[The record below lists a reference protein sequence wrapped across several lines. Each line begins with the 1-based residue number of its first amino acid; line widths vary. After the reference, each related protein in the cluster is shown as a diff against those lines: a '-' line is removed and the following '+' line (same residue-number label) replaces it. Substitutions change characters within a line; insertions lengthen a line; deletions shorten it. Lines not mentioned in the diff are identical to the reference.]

1 MKLLVTVLVALVA
14 GASVQA
20 QPPDIEGLRVRA
32 EQGNPS
38 VQFSLGRMHR
48 SVPTWQLRI
57 MVDAVRWYRLAA
69 VHLRREVLMA
79 GEGEEGIKG

>member
-1 MKLLVTVLVALVA
+1 MKPLVTVLVALVA

-38 VQFSLGRMHR
+38 VQFGLGRMYR
-48 SVPTWQLRI
+48 LVPTWQLRI
-57 MVDAVRWYRLAA
+57 MLRLC
-69 VHLRREVLMA
+69 A
-79 GEGEEGIKG
+79 GIGWRLSP

>member
-14 GASVQA
+14 GASVQV

-38 VQFSLGRMHR
+38 VQFSLGRMYR

-57 MVDAVRWYRLAA
+57 VVEAVRWYRLAA
-69 VHLRREVLMA
+69 VHLRRQVLMA
-79 GEGEEGIKG
+79 GESEKGIKG